1 MELDIYVATW
11 FKTCSKFRHGASD
24 TFGNA
29 SNTPMI
35 FRQHRDDAVGLTELL
50 RAKDDCLI
58 PVQTHTGKGSALI
71 SELRD
76 LWQTRLL

>member
-1 MELDIYVATW
+1 
-11 FKTCSKFRHGASD
+11 
-24 TFGNA
+24 
-29 SNTPMI
+29 MI

-58 PVQTHTGKGSALI
+58 PVQTYTRKGSALI